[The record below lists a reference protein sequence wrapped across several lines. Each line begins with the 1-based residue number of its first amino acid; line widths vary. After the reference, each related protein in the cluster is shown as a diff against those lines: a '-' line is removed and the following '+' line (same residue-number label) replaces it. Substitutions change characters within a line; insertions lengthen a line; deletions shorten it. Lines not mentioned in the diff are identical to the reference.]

1 MNQRE
6 YWKNYLEKQIAA
18 KRTQLLADEQFQ
30 AKVAKQ
36 LAKLTP
42 KFQQFQADW
51 DKAFAAKQ
59 AAEELMKQARE
70 GAAAYCA
77 ELLGTSVDAHN
88 VLDKLDNRYNAPRGS
103 KGPGYKALDKAAE
116 IKALEQASPTLQAKL
131 KGLDELAAELTH
143 QLMLA
148 TSGARIVKAA
158 EMIQAKLE
166 ELK

>member
-6 YWKNYLEKQIAA
+6 YWKDYLEKQIAA

-51 DKAFAAKQ
+51 EKAYAAKQ

-70 GAAAYCA
+70 GAAAYCG
-77 ELLGTSVDAHN
+77 ELIGEKVADHSVFNKVDE
-88 VLDKLDNRYNAPRGS
+88 RYNVPRGS
-103 KGPGYKALDKAAE
+103 KGPGYRALDKAAE
-116 IKALEQASPTLQAKL
+116 IKALEQANPALQAKL
-131 KGLDELAAELTH
+131 KGLDKLAAELTH

>member
-6 YWKNYLEKQIAA
+6 YWKDYLAKQIAA
-18 KRTQLLADEQFQ
+18 KRAQLLADEHFQ

-42 KFQQFQADW
+42 KFQQYQADW
-51 DKAFAAKQ
+51 EKAYAAKQ

-70 GAAAYCA
+70 GAAAYCS
-77 ELLGTSVDAHN
+77 ELIGETVTDYN
-88 VLDKLDNRYNAPRGS
+88 IFNKIDDRYGSPRRS

-116 IKALEQASPTLQAKL
+116 IKALEQASPALQAKL

>member
-18 KRTQLLADEQFQ
+18 KRAQLLADEQFQ

-42 KFQQFQADW
+42 KFQQYQADW
-51 DKAFAAKQ
+51 EKAYAAKQ

-70 GAAAYCA
+70 SASAYCS
-77 ELLGTSVDAHN
+77 ELTDEKVADYNIFSKVD
-88 VLDKLDNRYNAPRGS
+88 DRYGSPRGS
-103 KGPGYKALDKAAE
+103 KGPGYRALDKAAE

-131 KGLDELAAELTH
+131 KGLDGLTAELTH

>member
-6 YWKNYLEKQIAA
+6 YWKSYLEQQIAA

-42 KFQQFQADW
+42 KFQQFQADY
-51 DKAFAAKQ
+51 DKAYAAKQ

-70 GAAAYCA
+70 DAAAYCT
-77 ELLGTSVDAHN
+77 ELIGEKVTDYSVFSKVD
-88 VLDKLDNRYNAPRGS
+88 DRYGAPRRS

-116 IKALEQASPTLQAKL
+116 IKALEQASPAMQAKL

>member
-6 YWKNYLEKQIAA
+6 YWKNYLEKQIAT
-18 KRTQLLADEQFQ
+18 KRAQLLADEQFQ

-36 LAKLTP
+36 LAKLAP
-42 KFQQFQADW
+42 KFQQYQADY
-51 DKAFAAKQ
+51 DRAYAAKQ
-59 AAEELMKQARE
+59 TADGLMQQARAN
-70 GAAAYCA
+70 AAAYCS
-77 ELLGTSVDAHN
+77 ELTGEKVADYNIFSKVD
-88 VLDKLDNRYNAPRGS
+88 DRYGSPRGS
-103 KGPGYKALDKAAE
+103 KGPGYRALDKAAE
-116 IKALEQASPTLQAKL
+116 IKALEQASPAMQAKL

-158 EMIQAKLE
+158 ELIQAKLE